1 MAETYHIPWHKS
13 FPNIFAYRL
22 IIKCYGG
29 VWCEKIACHSRMDHF
44 RLLGIVDKGWICTIN
59 IGVVSIMQSSRNY
72 LAQRTAH
79 WIYITILCGSWYY
92 HLAIIV
98 KSVYRSMGLFTAK
111 SANHHIA
118 VDTAQGVNNWYWD
131 FSDFL
136 ILYLS
141 RRQSLR
147 LRIPVRLRKSLKKS
161 EKSQS
166 QLFTPWHCLTGYGMK
181 RMLSMWHS
189 NVVHPT
195 HSTAE
200 FLTNE
205 RHIIAFL
212 SPSCHTKPANIQ
224 ILMDLIELID
234 NTITSPVTDNDYKSI
249 MLNAIVEHNFAL
261 TTANHNRSVSYW

>member
-1 MAETYHIPWHKS
+1 MVLSPRNNCQECLSVDGVIHCKICKSSYSSWHRPRGKQL
-13 FPNIFAYRL
+13 ILRL
-22 IIKCYGG
+22 
-29 VWCEKIACHSRMDHF
+29 F
-44 RLLGIVDKGWICTIN
+44 RLFDTL
-59 IGVVSIMQSSRNY
+59 SEPE
-72 LAQRTAH
+72 AE
-79 WIYITILCGSWYY
+79 
-92 HLAIIV
+92 
-98 KSVYRSMGLFTAK
+98 
-111 SANHHIA
+111 SA
-118 VDTAQGVNNWYWD
+118 
-131 FSDFL
+131 S
-136 ILYLS
+136 
-141 RRQSLR
+141 
-147 LRIPVRLRKSLKKS
+147 PVRLRKSLKKS

-189 NVVHPT
+189 NFVHPT

-261 TTANHNRSVSYW
+261 TTANHNRSVGYW